1 MQIAHIATHLGVR
14 TPWEM
19 KMVLVSLS
27 FSPLVRKVARLVA
40 LVVSGQ
46 GVGQRSLGH
55 SKGQEPV

>member
-1 MQIAHIATHLGVR
+1 MR

-19 KMVLVSLS
+19 KILLVSLS
-27 FSPLVRKVARLVA
+27 SSPLVRKVARLVA

-55 SKGQEPV
+55 SKGQEPE

>member
-1 MQIAHIATHLGVR
+1 MR

-19 KMVLVSLS
+19 KVLLVSLS
-27 FSPLVRKVARLVA
+27 SSSLVRKVARLVA

-55 SKGQEPV
+55 SKGQEPE